1 MKLSTLRSKLKLFSV
16 GTNAKTL
23 KSDKTFQ
30 NTLTAILY
38 LAPSTMAG
46 NNYNVCRHASQG
58 CKDLCLGKVAGRSVF
73 SNVQAARIRKT
84 KLFFEDN
91 QTFKEQLFSDLTM
104 FYKYCTEND
113 IQPYVRFNGTSDIDI
128 QKLKYKQK
136 DNKTVFDLFPDIK
149 FYDYTKDPKR
159 TSKYSNY
166 RLTYSYSENVTEKQV
181 VDKIKKGINVAV
193 VFEELPSTWLG
204 VKVINADT
212 TDLRFEDEVGVI
224 CGLTPKGNKLKKAIK
239 NNTDNGFV
247 IRKNNIK
254 NMNKINVI
262 NL

>member
-1 MKLSTLRSKLKLFSV
+1 MKLSTLNSKMKLCAV
-16 GTNAKTL
+16 GSNTKLSKGDSDSILTL
-23 KSDKTFQ
+23 S
-30 NTLTAILY
+30 LS
-38 LAPSTMAG
+38 LAPATMAG
-46 NNYNVCRHASQG
+46 RGDICAHRSHSCTEY
-58 CKDLCLGKVAGRSVF
+58 CLGPWSGRGIFDTVR
-73 SNVQAARIRKT
+73 NARIRKT
-84 KLFFEDN
+84 QLFFDDN
-91 QTFKEQLFSDLTM
+91 KTFKEQL
-104 FYKYCTEND
+104 YND
-113 IQPYVRFNGTSDIDI
+113 IQMFNEYCIKNKIQGYARLNIASDIDWMKI
-128 QKLKYKQK
+128 KYKQK

-166 RLTYSYSENVTEKQV
+166 RLTYSYSENVTQKQV

>member
-1 MKLSTLRSKLKLFSV
+1 MKLSTLNSKMKLCSV
-16 GTNAKTL
+16 GSNTKLSKGDSDSILTL
-23 KSDKTFQ
+23 S
-30 NTLTAILY
+30 LS
-38 LAPSTMAG
+38 LAPATMAG
-46 NNYNVCRHASQG
+46 RGDVCAYRSQS
-58 CKDLCLGKVAGRSVF
+58 CTDYCLGVWAGRSVF
-73 SNVQAARIRKT
+73 SNVQTARIRKT
-84 KLFFEDN
+84 QLFFDDN
-91 QTFKEQLFSDLTM
+91 KTFKEQL
-104 FYKYCTEND
+104 YND
-113 IQPYVRFNGTSDIDI
+113 IQMFSEYCAKNKIQGYARLNIASDIDWMKI
-128 QKLKYKQK
+128 KYKQK

-166 RLTYSYSENVTEKQV
+166 RLTYSYSENISTVQV
-181 VDKIKKGINVAV
+181 KNKIKSGMNVAV
-193 VFEELPSTWLG
+193 VFDQMPATWLG
-204 VKVINADT
+204 IKVINADT

>member
-1 MKLSTLRSKLKLFSV
+1 MIY
-16 GTNAKTL
+16 N
-23 KSDKTFQ
+23 
-30 NTLTAILY
+30 IY
-38 LAPSTMAG
+38 MAG
-46 NNYNVCRHASQG
+46 VGGQGVIKASQV
-58 CKDLCLGKVAGRSVF
+58 LGKAC
-73 SNVQAARIRKT
+73 
-84 KLFFEDN
+84 L
-91 QTFKEQLFSDLTM
+91 
-104 FYKYCTEND
+104 
-113 IQPYVRFNGTSDIDI
+113 
-128 QKLKYKQK
+128 
-136 DNKTVFDLFPDIK
+136 
-149 FYDYTKDPKR
+149 
-159 TSKYSNY
+159 
-166 RLTYSYSENVTEKQV
+166 
-181 VDKIKKGINVAV
+181 KKGINVAV